1 MTRRLIAAGCL
12 AGCLAAGLMA
22 GPAAAADADAGTVA
36 DGPKQLAYG
45 LHFMKARDYPRAI
58 VHLTEA
64 IRTHALEPER
74 LSDAYYFRGRAL
86 IRTQRPELALAD
98 FTQALAQWPENV
110 KALRVRCRTLT
121 LKGDLPEALSDC
133 DRAVELAPEDWRGW
147 FTRGLLRE
155 ARRERNL
162 ALVDF
167 TASQA
172 RMPKGLETFPS
183 VARQLKAYGL
193 LTDDANIEDST
204 PSLPVWQE
212 N

>member
-1 MTRRLIAAGCL
+1 LTRRLIAVGCL
-12 AGCLAAGLMA
+12 AGLMA
-22 GPAAAADADAGTVA
+22 GPAAAAEVDSSAAA
-36 DGPKQLAYG
+36 EGPKQLSYG
-45 LHFMKARDYPRAI
+45 LHFIKARDYPRAI
-58 VHLTEA
+58 VHLTAA
-64 IRTHALEPER
+64 IQARTLEPER

-86 IRTQRPELALAD
+86 VRTQRPELALAD
-98 FTQALAQWPENV
+98 FTQALAHWPGNV
-110 KALRVRCRTLT
+110 KVLRVRCRALT
-121 LKGDLPEALSDC
+121 LKGDLPDALADC

-155 ARRERNL
+155 ARSERNL

-193 LTDDANIEDST
+193 LADDAGAESSA
-204 PSLPVWQE
+204 PPLPLWQE
-212 N
+212 E

>member
-1 MTRRLIAAGCL
+1 MTRHLIAAGCL

-22 GPAAAADADAGTVA
+22 GPATAADADAGTVA
-36 DGPKQLAYG
+36 NGPKQLAYG

-64 IRTHALEPER
+64 IQAHALEPER

-86 IRTQRPELALAD
+86 VRTQRPELALAD
-98 FTQALAQWPENV
+98 FTQAVAFWPKNV
-110 KALRVRCRTLT
+110 KALRVRCRALT
-121 LKGDLPEALSDC
+121 LKGDLPGALSDC

-155 ARRERNL
+155 ARHERNL
-162 ALVDF
+162 ALIDF

-193 LTDDANIEDST
+193 MTDDANTKDDT
-204 PSLPVWQE
+204 RPLPVWQE
-212 N
+212 D

>member
-45 LHFMKARDYPRAI
+45 LHFIKARDYPRAI
-58 VHLTEA
+58 VHLTAA
-64 IRTHALEPER
+64 IQARTLEPER

-86 IRTQRPELALAD
+86 VRTQRPELALAD
-98 FTQALAQWPENV
+98 FTQALAQWPKNV
-110 KALRVRCRTLT
+110 KALRVRCRALT
-121 LKGDLPEALSDC
+121 LKGDLPDALADC

-155 ARRERNL
+155 ARQERNL

-193 LTDDANIEDST
+193 LTDGADTKDST
-204 PSLPVWQE
+204 PPLPVWQE
-212 N
+212 E

>member
-12 AGCLAAGLMA
+12 AACLTA
-22 GPAAAADADAGTVA
+22 GPAAAADGGSVGE
-36 DGPKQLAYG
+36 GPKQLAYG

-58 VHLTEA
+58 VHLTAA
-64 IRTHALEPER
+64 IQAHALEPER

-86 IRTQRPELALAD
+86 VRTQRPELALAD
-98 FTQALAQWPENV
+98 FTQALTHWPKNV
-110 KALRVRCRTLT
+110 KALRVRCRALT
-121 LKGDLPEALSDC
+121 LKGDLPDALADC

-155 ARRERNL
+155 ARSEHNL
-162 ALVDF
+162 ALIDF

-172 RMPKGLETFPS
+172 RMPKGLETFPT

-193 LTDDANIEDST
+193 LTDGADTKDKT
-204 PSLPVWQE
+204 PPLPVWQE
-212 N
+212 D